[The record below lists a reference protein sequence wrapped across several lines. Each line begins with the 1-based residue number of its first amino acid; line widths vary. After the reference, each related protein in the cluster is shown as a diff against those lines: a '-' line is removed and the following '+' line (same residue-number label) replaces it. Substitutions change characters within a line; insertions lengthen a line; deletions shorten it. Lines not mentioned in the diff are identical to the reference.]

1 MKAAAWLTASISP
14 IPLTK
19 TLDESTLSIGVVRD
33 VSTGAQIGAAGIYNT
48 ATRTI
53 TWFAGKTRPG
63 AGGFAEYSVH
73 LKSGLAEGTQVV
85 NYAMVYFPSV
95 PEATVTNSVVSYIPY
110 RLAFNASE
118 GGTIQPSGL
127 LDAAPGSGQ
136 TVTVTPIEGYRIKD
150 VKVNGNSVGAVS
162 TYSFIGCN
170 TTIDVSFE
178 PLPVIFVS
186 PAEPPVAVISTPDE
200 FAMAGVPVKLDG
212 TQSYARTE
220 GANLTYEW
228 TLCVLP
234 QNSSAAVAEQVSP
247 LTEFI
252 PDVAG
257 TYQAQLVVNDGFL
270 SSAPVDVIIAVHER
284 DVPPNAVIK
293 SVPPVS
299 VGVDAALNGTES
311 NDPDAWPGPLSYHWD
326 LVTAP
331 QGSLTVIINP
341 DDPTASFVP
350 DVAGDYSVRL
360 TVDDGMFSSEA
371 STTITAVRANVPPV
385 AEAGQK

>member
-1 MKAAAWLTASISP
+1 M
-14 IPLTK
+14 
-19 TLDESTLSIGVVRD
+19 
-33 VSTGAQIGAAGIYNT
+33 
-48 ATRTI
+48 
-53 TWFAGKTRPG
+53 
-63 AGGFAEYSVH
+63 
-73 LKSGLAEGTQVV
+73 
-85 NYAMVYFPSV
+85 
-95 PEATVTNSVVSYIPY
+95 
-110 RLAFNASE
+110 
-118 GGTIQPSGL
+118 
-127 LDAAPGSGQ
+127 
-136 TVTVTPIEGYRIKD
+136 TPIEGYRIKD
-150 VKVNGNSVGAVS
+150 VKINGNSVGAVS
-162 TYSFIGCN
+162 TYSFIAGGN

-186 PAEPPVAVISTPDE
+186 PAEPPVALISTPDE

-220 GANLTYEW
+220 GATLTYEW
-228 TLCVLP
+228 TLCARP
-234 QNSSAAVAEQVSP
+234 QNSSAAVAEPVSP

-257 TYQAQLVVNDGFL
+257 MYQAQLVVNDGVL

-293 SVPPVS
+293 SVPPVT
-299 VGVDAALNGTES
+299 VGVAAALNGTES
-311 NDPDAWPGPLSYHWD
+311 NDPDAWPGPLSYHWN
-326 LVTAP
+326 LVTVP

-341 DDPTASFVP
+341 DEPTASFVP

-385 AEAGQK
+385 AEAGQNVNILLGQKAQLDGSASSDPDTWPSALTYQWSFVSVPAGSTLVNAGIDRADTSTPSFVPDKEGVYVLQLAVNDGANSAVDTVSVTVSRTASLCAVLGKDGDRRLDAHLYRFTGKKRRSSSISRFS